1 VHPSSND
8 PRLDFSWD
16 TLRLFLEGFSPVD
29 LEGLGITS
37 RQEAEEFIA
46 AYGYELEEPKE
57 MEEALQI
64 HREALGFIS
73 QFLCPALDDDTAD
86 LEIPE
91 EVSNPPALADLLLL
105 SSDRSDP
112 VLSSWAC
119 AVLRVMH
126 TISHA
131 NLAAR
136 TPYFREVQEQILG
149 PFKQHIFPT
158 AEEPE
163 SLGQGPSSVPLKA
176 AFFKRRKSRE
186 SLILKLLHKPDNV
199 ASEVYDRIGIKLVTP
214 TKLDALLA
222 LKYLRKQNLVS
233 IPLLTPGRSRNTLVD
248 LPIFREAYES
258 LTAAKRDADEESA
271 DLEFFRQ
278 LAYRPSSEAELLEE
292 RMDANPHSSK
302 SFRAIQFTCR
312 KLVKVIHPAVTV
324 INQLRRQTGNESLG
338 EEVLRHYPKQLRFTF
353 PFEIQITD
361 WENYLVSRQGESS
374 HVSYKRRQLVAARR
388 RILGGVLL
396 DEAKKKKLA
405 GSRARQLLSLAQTVE
420 PEPSLPVLTNT
431 PPEEILPPVV

>member
-1 VHPSSND
+1 MPRWEQFLVQHSAND

-29 LEGLGITS
+29 LPGLAISS

-46 AYGYELEEPKE
+46 AYGY
-57 MEEALQI
+57 
-64 HREALGFIS
+64 
-73 QFLCPALDDDTAD
+73 QFLCPSLEAD
-86 LEIPE
+86 SEDLVIPD
-91 EVSNPPALADLLLL
+91 EVENPATLADLLLL
-105 SSDRSDP
+105 SSDRGDP

-149 PFKQHIFPT
+149 PFRDHLYPS
-158 AEEPE
+158 AEEPQ
-163 SLGQGPSSVPLKA
+163 SLGRGPSSVPLRA

-233 IPLLTPGRSRNTLVD
+233 LPLLTPGRSRNTLVD
-248 LPIFREAYES
+248 LERFREAYES
-258 LTAAKRDADEESA
+258 LTAGKARIDDEEA
-271 DLEFFRQ
+271 TDQEFFRQ
-278 LAYRPSSEAELLEE
+278 LAYRPTKEAKLLED
-292 RMDANPHSSK
+292 RMAANPHSSP
-302 SFRAIQFTCR
+302 SFRSIQFTCR
-312 KLVKVIHPAVTV
+312 KLVKVSHPAVTV
-324 INQLRRQTGNESLG
+324 INQLRRQTGDPTLG
-338 EEVLRHYPKQLRFTF
+338 REVERHYPKQLRFTF

-361 WENYLVSRQGESS
+361 WENYLVSAQGESS
-374 HVSYKRRQLVAARR
+374 HVSYKRRQLQAARR

-396 DEAKKKKLA
+396 EQARKKRV
-405 GSRARQLLSLAQTVE
+405 GQQRTRNLLSLAQSVDAGT
-420 PEPSLPVLTNT
+420 SATDAIR
-431 PPEEILPPVV
+431 PPEEQTFKKPGS